1 MSEPGD
7 PADPLNPTPAS
18 TSIDEVATDP
28 PDPVDPP
35 HHDDLD
41 APAVPFLGRRERRRL
56 GIESI
61 FIRIVAT
68 GGVIG
73 IGVAVAAIM
82 GTQDVAAWIIGLV
95 VSVLSVVLAA
105 ILWSSRTL

>member
-1 MSEPGD
+1 MSQPGEPKD
-7 PADPLNPTPAS
+7 PAQSAS
-18 TSIDEVATDP
+18 TSVGEAAPDP
-28 PDPVDPP
+28 PPAG
-35 HHDDLD
+35 DLD
-41 APAVPFLGRRERRRL
+41 APAVPFIGRRGHRRR
-56 GIESI
+56 GVESI
-61 FIRIVAT
+61 FIRFVAT

-73 IGVAVAAIM
+73 IGVAAAAIM

>member
-1 MSEPGD
+1 MSEPSEPQD
-7 PADPLNPTPAS
+7 PPQSAS
-18 TSIDEVATDP
+18 TSVGEAGPDAPDP
-28 PDPVDPP
+28 PRAG
-35 HHDDLD
+35 DLD
-41 APAVPFLGRRERRRL
+41 APAVPFIGRRGHRRR
-56 GIESI
+56 GVESI
-61 FIRIVAT
+61 FIRFVAT

-73 IGVAVAAIM
+73 IGVAAAAIM

>member
-1 MSEPGD
+1 MSQPSEPDD
-7 PADPLNPTPAS
+7 PSRPS
-18 TSIDEVATDP
+18 SSSVGEVAPDP
-28 PDPVDPP
+28 PDPP
-35 HHDDLD
+35 HAGDLD
-41 APAVPFLGRRERRRL
+41 APAVPFIGRRGHRRR

-61 FIRIVAT
+61 FIRFVAT

-73 IGVAVAAIM
+73 IGVAAAAIM
-82 GTQDVAAWIIGLV
+82 GTQDISAWVIGLV

>member
-1 MSEPGD
+1 MSQPGEPKD
-7 PADPLNPTPAS
+7 PAQSAS
-18 TSIDEVATDP
+18 TSVGEVA
-28 PDPVDPP
+28 PDAPDAPDLP
-35 HHDDLD
+35 QAGDLD
-41 APAVPFLGRRERRRL
+41 APAVPFIGRRGHRRR
-56 GIESI
+56 GVESI
-61 FIRIVAT
+61 FIRFVAT

-73 IGVAVAAIM
+73 IGVAAAAIM

>member
-1 MSEPGD
+1 MSQPGEPQD
-7 PADPLNPTPAS
+7 PAQSAS
-18 TSIDEVATDP
+18 TGVGEAAPDAPDAPDP
-28 PDPVDPP
+28 PQAG
-35 HHDDLD
+35 DLD
-41 APAVPFLGRRERRRL
+41 APAVPFIGRRGHRRR
-56 GIESI
+56 GVESI
-61 FIRIVAT
+61 FIRFVAT

-73 IGVAVAAIM
+73 IGVAAAAIM

>member
-1 MSEPGD
+1 MSQPSEPDD
-7 PADPLNPTPAS
+7 PSTPSS
-18 TSIDEVATDP
+18 TSVGEVAPETA
-28 PDPVDPP
+28 DPP
-35 HHDDLD
+35 HDGDLD
-41 APAVPFLGRRERRRL
+41 APAVPFIGRRGRRRR

-61 FIRIVAT
+61 FIRFVAT

-73 IGVAVAAIM
+73 IGVAAAAIM
-82 GTQDVAAWIIGLV
+82 GTQDIAAWVIGLV